1 MTQRTES
8 TYYVSRTP
16 KLLRSFDR
24 FSKRLRRSLAERH
37 GEAFAREAVAAT
49 RVEFERIIPELPYVG
64 GRKNIF
70 SPIIVI
76 NGWLIAFY
84 RAMASRGKTA
94 EEVIRICARVTDGLF
109 KPFPPF
115 VLRLAGRLALSGI
128 VKKRLEKHAVRSQE
142 RRYPADWVFFTAR
155 GDGAGEA
162 VLEFTECAVNKLYE
176 AQGVE
181 ELKPYCNFV
190 DVTYSRYMG
199 MGLDARETLGLG
211 CDRCRLRYKRGRETV
226 IPDSLRGI
234 LPDT

>member
-8 TYYVSRTP
+8 TYYVSRTR

-37 GEAFAREAVAAT
+37 GEAFAGETVAAT

-64 GRKNIF
+64 GRKSIF
-70 SPIIVI
+70 STIIVV

-94 EEVIRICARVTDGLF
+94 EEVIRICSLVADGLF
-109 KPFPPF
+109 RPFPPF
-115 VLRLAGRLALSGI
+115 VLRLAGRLALSGF
-128 VKKRLEKHAVRSQE
+128 VKKRVEKQAARSQE
-142 RRYPADWVFFTAR
+142 RRYPADWVFTAR
-155 GDGAGEA
+155 EDGAGEM
-162 VLEFTECAVNKLYE
+162 VLEFTECAVNKFYE

-181 ELKPYCNFV
+181 ELKPYCNFF

-199 MGLDARETLGLG
+199 MGVDARETLGLG

-226 IPDSLRGI
+226 IPDRLRGL